1 MNLSPRRR
9 EEASKKALVAIKRR
23 QKNEEITEK
32 DKSPDELPWPLDNR
46 EPPDGMDELKHD
58 KLRKPFWPVKKKDP
72 HPPRDDD
79 AFRHGAPHHAHLRRV
94 NYHAGAVACRPDRI
108 RQREGRGHL
117 ASRSR

>member
-46 EPPDGMDELKHD
+46 EPPDGMDELKHFVEGLSNLSPQALCD
-58 KLRKPFWPVKKKDP
+58 QV
-72 HPPRDDD
+72 
-79 AFRHGAPHHAHLRRV
+79 
-94 NYHAGAVACRPDRI
+94 VAW
-108 RQREGRGHL
+108 HL
-117 ASRSR
+117 ATRRREDDLCVLAARLS